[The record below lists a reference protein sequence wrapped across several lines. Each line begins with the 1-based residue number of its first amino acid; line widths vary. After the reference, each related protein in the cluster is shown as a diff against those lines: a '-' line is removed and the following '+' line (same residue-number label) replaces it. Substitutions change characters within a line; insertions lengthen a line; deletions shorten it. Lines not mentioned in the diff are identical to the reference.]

1 MKKTIKFIL
10 LVICFI
16 FSSANISAHDFKYWE
31 EYKYWEELMN
41 AISYVESNHNPKAR
55 NGIYVGCLQIGPG
68 MVNEV
73 NNILKKEN
81 NPKRYTLNDR
91 YDPQK
96 SREMFVIFQ
105 IKYNPN
111 GNIERA
117 IRMWNGGPRYSVS
130 KTNRYYNAVI
140 YAYNNPKS

>member
-1 MKKTIKFIL
+1 MIKKLKFIL

-16 FSSANISAHDFKYWE
+16 FSSANISAQNSFTF
-31 EYKYWEELMN
+31 WEELMN
-41 AISYVESNHNPKAR
+41 AISYVESRHNPKAR

-68 MVNEV
+68 MVSEV

-81 NPKRYTLNDR
+81 NPTRYTLNDR

-105 IKYNPN
+105 NKYNPE
-111 GNIERA
+111 GNFERA
-117 IRMWNGGPRYSVS
+117 IRMWNGGPRFSVG
-130 KTNRYYNAVI
+130 KTNRYYNAVLS
-140 YAYNNPKS
+140 AYIKQKS

>member
-16 FSSANISAHDFKYWE
+16 FSSANMSAQNSFNFWE
-31 EYKYWEELMN
+31 EIMN
-41 AISYVESNHNPKAR
+41 AISYVESKHNPKAR

-68 MVNEV
+68 MVTEV
-73 NNILKKEN
+73 NNILKKQN
-81 NPKRYTLNDR
+81 SDKRYTLNDR

-105 IKYNPN
+105 SKYNPD

-117 IRMWNGGPRYSVS
+117 IRMWNGGPKYSIA
-130 KTNRYYNAVI
+130 KTNRYYSAVMT
-140 YAYNNPKS
+140 AYNNQKS

>member
-16 FSSANISAHDFKYWE
+16 FNSANISAQNTFTFWE
-31 EYKYWEELMN
+31 DLMN
-41 AISYVESNHNPKAR
+41 AISYVESKHNPKAR

-81 NPKRYTLNDR
+81 NPKYYTLNDR

-96 SREMFVIFQ
+96 SREMFVIF
-105 IKYNPN
+105 
-111 GNIERA
+111 
-117 IRMWNGGPRYSVS
+117 
-130 KTNRYYNAVI
+130 
-140 YAYNNPKS
+140 

>member
-16 FSSANISAHDFKYWE
+16 FSSANMSAQNSFNFWE
-31 EYKYWEELMN
+31 EIMN
-41 AISYVESNHNPKAR
+41 AISYVESKHNPKAR

-68 MVNEV
+68 MVTEV
-73 NNILKKEN
+73 NNILKKQN
-81 NPKRYTLNDR
+81 SDKRYTLNDR

-105 IKYNPN
+105 NKYNPDR
-111 GNIERA
+111 NIERA
-117 IRMWNGGPRYSVS
+117 IRMWNGGPKYSRA
-130 KTNRYYNAVI
+130 KTNRYYSAVMI
-140 YAYNNPKS
+140 AYNNQKS